1 MKALPLLAPLLLAA
15 GIAPAQTPAPAPPP
29 GLADRLAFNARERTA
44 LGLAELEAQKPAEAV
59 GAFDAAL
66 RLAPEDPLVRYNA
79 GSGHLAAGAPDAA
92 ALLEQATEAAPP
104 ELAPAAWYNLGNAR
118 LAERNAQGAVDA
130 YRETLLRQP
139 DHAAAKHN
147 LELALRE
154 LEKQRQEQRKQ
165 QEQQKQEER
174 EQQQQQQQ
182 QQQGQGEKRP
192 EKQEQQQEQQQ
203 QQQQQQG
210 QEGEKGEQRQR
221 PLPRFQDQKD
231 MTAEQAAAI
240 LQAVENLERQQ
251 RREQALEQARA
262 KADVEKDW

>member
-182 QQQGQGEKRP
+182 GQGEKRP

>member
-44 LGLAELEAQKPAEAV
+44 LGLAELEAQKSAEAV

-182 QQQGQGEKRP
+182 GQGEKRP